1 MHLGNNAAYYAHE
14 YDQCADDGFYGVHG
28 GVFWQYARQ
37 HRHQLRNDL
46 RNAVSPVWTAGVPT
60 CTLLAAPTQTA
71 NAIKHVATTT
81 ANACICG
88 DECIRSLIVVI
99 VPFAILIAK

>member
-1 MHLGNNAAYYAHE
+1 MHTNTISVPMMAFMAFTGE
-14 YDQCADDGFYGVHG
+14 YSGSTHASTAISCVMTCITRRVLFVLL
-28 GVFWQYARQ
+28 V
-37 HRHQLRNDL
+37 RH
-46 RNAVSPVWTAGVPT
+46 T